1 VKYQWK
7 GCVPYWEA
15 TSATRLTRRKFNGVN
30 TNQLL
35 REEEGEE
42 TEAEEEVAAPRD

>member
-15 TSATRLTRRKFNGVN
+15 TSATRLTRRKFNGVS
-30 TNQLL
+30 TSQFL
-35 REEEGEE
+35 EEEKEE
-42 TEAEEEVAAPRD
+42 EIEAEEEEAAPRE